1 MPSVHNFFFLFV
13 SSHLFR
19 WINLKPYQQ
28 PPSLSILPQNKA
40 TRDKQRPLG
49 HGSGLNGRK
58 YHKVC
63 EWINLAESGTNPES
77 FSPPTLYTH
86 TRPTFSLCVCV
97 CVLASISRSEFT
109 YNSPRVFVL
118 GNKAAGQ
125 WRIVC
130 VSKCVFYSLRNV
142 IVWSYCGQR
151 RSIVARLGQRCCKR
165 G

>member
-97 CVLASISRSEFT
+97 CTRFHFSLWIHLQFSPSVCSRKQSGRSMA
-109 YNSPRVFVL
+109 YCLRV
-118 GNKAAGQ
+118 Q
-125 WRIVC
+125 VC
-130 VSKCVFYSLRNV
+130 VLQSSQCYCLVLL
-142 IVWSYCGQR
+142 WSEKEHCSPAGTEM
-151 RSIVARLGQRCCKR
+151 L
-165 G
+165 